1 VLLGGDDDQRAAVE
15 LARRL
20 RAVDEGPQPLKRGL
34 RVAVL
39 AVVDPQPAAAAV
51 LARLR
56 DVGA

>member
-15 LARRL
+15 LASAL
-20 RAVDEGPQPLKRGL
+20 AGVDVLPQPCDRGL